1 MNAVNK
7 GIEIVYKRYDTKVF
21 KLKQMELERVPSLC
35 TTGSIG
41 KEFFKQSL
49 SNADAYVIAY
59 DVYKNG
65 LRGSIRGF
73 ACLKFDVYPDFV
85 YLDLICRGGSTRM
98 NYRGKPSAVPGRA
111 IMDAVKS
118 VARATRRKGV
128 VLSALQKV
136 IGYYKKL
143 GFRITTDLACNRRT
157 TLNRKGRMWTF
168 TKDFYK
174 EPNLRAI
181 TLYNKKMLAEEY
193 GTLMLWCA

>member
-49 SNADAYVIAY
+49 SNADAYVIAH

-85 YLDLICRGGSTRM
+85 SCTS
-98 NYRGKPSAVPGRA
+98 NVQASA
-111 IMDAVKS
+111 
-118 VARATRRKGV
+118 
-128 VLSALQKV
+128 
-136 IGYYKKL
+136 
-143 GFRITTDLACNRRT
+143 FRP
-157 TLNRKGRMWTF
+157 
-168 TKDFYK
+168 
-174 EPNLRAI
+174 PNLRAE
-181 TLYNKKMLAEEY
+181 N
-193 GTLMLWCA
+193 GP